1 MEKKISKKKKE
12 MIKETVN
19 EQMHDVIVNKRG
31 WAYYEKHQPD
41 YASFQTEI
49 KKVIMT
55 LIGPTVTEN
64 TKNGLRLDELKS
76 DQNSLTKRM
85 EEVEFVYK
93 RVVKNASAQQ
103 DALTDLETRSKA
115 LRVTEERLRDQV
127 KQCEGIKNQLS
138 DKFKLLRDD
147 RKVIMERMDNTD
159 NELAQYRKDVRLM
172 HDQISESCFAKIR
185 EANARSMENSRLF
198 EEMTAKLEQLDQRH
212 EILIEGDFR
221 DQAVTIGKLTE
232 GLIDLRKHVGN
243 LDKAIVTDFDWK
255 DKNRIYDHTISLNTA
270 RHNTLEYEFENMKK
284 FLAAGHKQEVQNQ
297 IDSTI

>member
-1 MEKKISKKKKE
+1 
-12 MIKETVN
+12 
-19 EQMHDVIVNKRG
+19 MHDVIVNKRG
-31 WAYYEKHQPD
+31 WAYYEHHQPD

-64 TKNGLRLDELKS
+64 TKNGLRLDELKC
-76 DQNSLTKRM
+76 DQHSLAKRM

-147 RKVIMERMDNTD
+147 RKVIMERLDNTD
-159 NELAQYRKDVRLM
+159 HEIAQHRKDMRVM
-172 HDQISESCFAKIR
+172 HDQITESTFSKIR
-185 EANARSMENSRLF
+185 EANARSLENTRLYH
-198 EEMTAKLEQLDQRH
+198 ENTIKLEQLDQRH
-212 EILIEGDFR
+212 ESLIEGDFR

-232 GLIDLRKHVGN
+232 GLIDVRRNIQN
-243 LDKAIVTDFDWK
+243 LDKAIVTEFDWK

-270 RHNTLEYEFENMKK
+270 RHNEIEYEFSNMKK
-284 FLAAGHKQEVQNQ
+284 FIAGGHKQEIQNQ
-297 IDSTI
+297 IDSTIQAVLGDRKKYMKLLKEH